1 MGGRMAR
8 RKSARSRR
16 WKLSGTLGIVAL
28 AIVGIA
34 AIAGAVV
41 LTVSNAGRLS
51 AAAVDV
57 ADAAAVDTTATD
69 LLAATEATGTSG
81 LLVEVPDVTGRPLE
95 EARQLLMLAGF
106 NVILNATPAGD
117 SPTGTVLAQEP
128 AAGTVLSRGSQVIL
142 THADPL
148 ATAQGAT
155 STSKDPD
162 TSVASARYVVCVDPG
177 HQETAN
183 NDPEPVGPGATK
195 TKPKVTGGATGCIT
209 KQHEHDLALAL
220 ALKLKSRLEARGV
233 TVVLTRTTSAV
244 DISNAQR
251 ARVAN
256 NANADLFVRIHAD
269 GNTNGDVRGLSTLY
283 PAGNDWVKPISAQ
296 SLVAAKAVHTA
307 VLSTTGAVDR
317 GVVDRADLSGFNY
330 ATVPSVLVE
339 CGFLSNPVEDKLLA
353 TAAYQDKLADGITR
367 GIMAYLEQ

>member
-1 MGGRMAR
+1 MAR
-8 RKSARSRR
+8 REIARSRR

-28 AIVGIA
+28 AVLATA
-34 AIAGAVV
+34 AIAGAVALGV
-41 LTVSNAGRLS
+41 ANAGKPAATAS
-51 AAAVDV
+51 PKVAAAPS
-57 ADAAAVDTTATD
+57 AETTAAD
-69 LLAATEATGTSG
+69 LLAATEATGTSE

-106 NVILNATPAGD
+106 SVVLNATPAGD

-128 AAGTVLSRGSQVIL
+128 AAGAVLARGSEVVL

-148 ATAQGAT
+148 AASQSTTAT
-155 STSKDPD
+155 TKDPD
-162 TSVASARYVVCVDPG
+162 TSVASARYVVCIDPG
-177 HQETAN
+177 HQEHAN
-183 NDPEPVGPGATK
+183 NDPEPIGPGASK
-195 TKPKVTGGATGCIT
+195 TKPKVTGGATGCTT
-209 KQHEHDLALAL
+209 KQHEHDLTLAI
-220 ALKLKSRLEARGV
+220 ALKLKSRLEARGI
-233 TVVLTRTTSAV
+233 TVVLTRTTNAV

-251 ARVAN
+251 AQVAN
-256 NANADLFVRIHAD
+256 SANADLFVRIHAD

-283 PAGNDWVKPISAQ
+283 PAGNDWVKPISAK
-296 SLVAAKAVHTA
+296 SLTAAKAVHKA
-307 VLSTTGAVDR
+307 VLASSGAVDR